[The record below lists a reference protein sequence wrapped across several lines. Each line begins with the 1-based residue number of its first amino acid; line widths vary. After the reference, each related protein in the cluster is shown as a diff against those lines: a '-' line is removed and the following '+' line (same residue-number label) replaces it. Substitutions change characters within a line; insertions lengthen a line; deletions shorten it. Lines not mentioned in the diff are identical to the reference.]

1 MDYRTPLQHLLHKL
15 LPVHANPVA
24 AAEDFEDTRPDDSHT
39 RPPAAVPARNSVPSS
54 ASPLDPFP
62 GTEVM
67 EYPDDAAAELLD
79 QFFTQPNK
87 RAA

>member
-15 LPVHANPVA
+15 LPVHAQPPA
-24 AAEDFEDTRPDDSHT
+24 PAEDFEDTRPDDSHSQ
-39 RPPAAVPARNSVPSS
+39 PPAAVPARNRVPLG

-67 EYPDDAAAELLD
+67 EYPDAAAAELLD
-79 QFFTQPNK
+79 EFFAESQK

>member
-1 MDYRTPLQHLLHKL
+1 MDYRSPLQHLLHKM
-15 LPVHANPVA
+15 LPAHASPA
-24 AAEDFEDTRPDDSHT
+24 APAEDFQDTRPDDSRT
-39 RPPAAVPARNSVPSS
+39 RPPAAAPARNL

-67 EYPDDAAAELLD
+67 EYPDAAAADLLD
-79 QFFTQPNK
+79 EFFAESYP

>member
-1 MDYRTPLQHLLHKL
+1 MDYRSPLQHLLQKM
-15 LPVHANPVA
+15 LPAHVSPA
-24 AAEDFEDTRPDDSHT
+24 APAEDFEDTRPDDSHT
-39 RPPAAVPARNSVPSS
+39 RPPAAVPARNL

-67 EYPDDAAAELLD
+67 EYPDAAAADLLD
-79 QFFTQPNK
+79 EFFADSLK